1 MTRNNAKWHTSCRL
15 KCCASRVAR
24 IVQPSPVTSET
35 PGGHP
40 YMRRQAT
47 RREILIED
55 CKCFFCD
62 EVGTEAAPLHA
73 AMTPK
78 ITQRVRICAMK
89 LQDQKLIA
97 RLCPGDLVA
106 QEAKY
111 HSQCLVKLYNA
122 SSRKVEEG
130 KHENTDRVSHGIAL
144 VELIG
149 YIQVAKIS
157 AKDVVPIFKMA
168 DLLQLYTDRLIELGV
183 DITGRIHSTDLKN

>member
-1 MTRNNAKWHTSCRL
+1 MACIMLPKVLCQSC
-15 KCCASRVAR
+15 SQD
-24 IVQPSPVTSET
+24 IPSPGTSET

-40 YMRRQAT
+40 YMWQQAT
-47 RREILIED
+47 RREILIKE

-62 EVGTEAAPLHA
+62 KVGTEAAPLHD

-78 ITQRVRICAMK
+78 ITQRVRICALK

-97 RLCPGDLVA
+97 KLCPGDLVA

-111 HSQCLVKLYNA
+111 HSQYLVKLYNA

-130 KHENTDRVSHGIAL
+130 KHEYTDGVSHGITL

-149 YIQVAKIS
+149 YIQETKMNV
-157 AKDVVPIFKMA
+157 KDVVHMFKLA
-168 DLLQLYTDRLIELGV
+168 DLLQLYTD
-183 DITGRIHSTDLKN
+183 